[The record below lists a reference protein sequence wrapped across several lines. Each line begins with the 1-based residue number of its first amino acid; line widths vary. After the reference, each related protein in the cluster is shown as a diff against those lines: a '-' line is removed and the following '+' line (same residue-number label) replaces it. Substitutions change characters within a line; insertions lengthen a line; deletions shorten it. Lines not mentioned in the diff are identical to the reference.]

1 MVGNN
6 DPLQRCLDSAY
17 RYLSYRPRSEAEI
30 RQCLKRRSFDN
41 EVVEKTIAKLKEQNL
56 IDDVAFAQF
65 WKSNRL
71 SFKPKSKRLIGKELK
86 DKKIAPEVIEQVT
99 QDIDDE
105 ANAYKVGSS
114 RMHTLSD
121 LDYSD
126 FHRRLSSYLSYRGFS
141 YEVIK
146 HAITLLWQEREHR

>member
-1 MVGNN
+1 MVGNK
-6 DPLQRCLDSAY
+6 DPLQYCIDLAY

-30 RQCLKRRSFDN
+30 RQHLRQRSFDSSI
-41 EVVEKTIAKLKEQNL
+41 VEKAIAKLKQQNL

-65 WKSNRL
+65 WRDNRL
-71 SFKPKSKRLIGKELK
+71 SFKPKSKRLIMKELR

-105 ANAYKVGSS
+105 ANAYMLGFN
-114 RMHTLSD
+114 RMHALSH

-126 FHRRLSSYLSYRGFS
+126 FQQRLSRYLNYRGFS
-141 YEVIK
+141 YEVVK
-146 HAITLLWQEREHR
+146 HTTTLLWQEREHR

>member
-1 MVGNN
+1 MVGDN
-6 DPLQRCLDSAY
+6 DPLQRCLDLAY
-17 RYLSYRPRSEAEI
+17 RNLSYRPRSEAEI
-30 RQCLKRRSFDN
+30 RQRLRRRSFN
-41 EVVEKTIAKLKEQNL
+41 GRIVEKAIEQLKQQNL

-65 WKSNRL
+65 WRDNRL
-71 SFKPKSKRLIGKELK
+71 SFKPKSKRLIMKELR

-105 ANAYKVGSS
+105 ANAYKLGFS
-114 RMHTLSD
+114 RMHALAH

-126 FHRRLSSYLSYRGFS
+126 FQQRLSSYLSYRGFS